1 MLAKG
6 AEYFCWK
13 TMAWSFLALSKLT
26 NDQRLRVFQNLV
38 GGLSDDK
45 FRMQCACCFYT
56 FENIDHVAGRNA

>member
-1 MLAKG
+1 
-6 AEYFCWK
+6 
-13 TMAWSFLALSKLT
+13 MAWSFLALSKLT